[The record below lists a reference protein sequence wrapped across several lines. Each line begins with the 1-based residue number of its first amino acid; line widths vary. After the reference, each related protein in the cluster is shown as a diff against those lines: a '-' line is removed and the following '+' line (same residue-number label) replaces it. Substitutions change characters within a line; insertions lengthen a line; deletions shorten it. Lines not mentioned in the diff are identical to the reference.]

1 MRALER
7 LFSSRP
13 ARIAIILLWLIL
25 GAPGGSFAQRL
36 QDVQKNEGSSFLPG
50 SSESVR
56 ELTLAKRFPSGE
68 RFAAITVIR
77 RDGGLKPRDL
87 AAIER
92 TRASLAANV
101 EANAAVERCRSRDIG
116 SHVHALAADAWAST
130 KAGLAAGDPRAPVFA
145 KPRADRHL
153 AALVRRAL
161 VHRDGRQHSWRVRR
175 FGAYLRILA
184 SSRHLDRIVLTPDRR
199 LVDRSVAARDALSR
213 PPNPVR
219 RDDRCVGPSARS
231 AGSHGVRS

>member
-145 KPRADRHL
+145 RTGADQGIVVGVRELRAP
-153 AALVRRAL
+153 ALDCVIATIGVGGRTEAEVRPD
-161 VHRDGRQHSWRVRR
+161 RDGVTASEQYQQLGRVRR
-175 FGAYLRILA
+175 PQFRSAAIAGDGRLDALA
-184 SSRHLDRIVLTPDRR
+184 DPR
-199 LVDRSVAARDALSR
+199 LVSKHLADPQRD
-213 PPNPVR
+213 
-219 RDDRCVGPSARS
+219 
-231 AGSHGVRS
+231 H